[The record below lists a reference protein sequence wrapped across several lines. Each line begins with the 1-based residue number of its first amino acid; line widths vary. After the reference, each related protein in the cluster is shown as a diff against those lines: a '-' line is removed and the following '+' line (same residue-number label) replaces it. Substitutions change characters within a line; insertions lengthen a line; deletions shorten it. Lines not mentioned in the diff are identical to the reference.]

1 MTVLYSYKGQE
12 PQELPKRIRLSDG
25 RSRTDSST
33 FTEEEL
39 ANAGFTGPYDYPE
52 YDENYHE
59 SVSWNSELKQWD
71 IIPLPEKFFWDRL
84 KNRRDNLLFQSD
96 WTQLPDAPIT
106 SEEKAAWAKYRQ
118 ELRDIPSK
126 ITNIRDSAGSNIGP
140 TFKLHCP
147 SNPDSAT
154 VEE

>member
-1 MTVLYSYKGQE
+1 MTALYSHQGQE
-12 PQELPKRIRLSDG
+12 PQELPERIRLSDG

-39 ANAGFTGPYDYPE
+39 ANAGFTGPYNYPE
-52 YDENYHE
+52 YDDNYHE

-84 KNRRDNLLFQSD
+84 KNRRNNTLANSD

-106 SEEKAAWAKYRQ
+106 SEEKVAWAKYRQ

-126 ITNIRDSAGSNIGP
+126 IENIRDSAGKNMSSI
-140 TFKLHCP
+140 FQLHCP
-147 SNPDSAT
+147 SDPDLASI
-154 VEE
+154 EE